1 MTEEKKPL
9 TEWERF
15 NKVMD
20 GLLAVPYK
28 ELHKD
33 LEKERKAK
41 AKKKRTKTPPASR
54 VVDDRERSH

>member
-20 GLLAVPYK
+20 GLLAVPYAEVKK
-28 ELHKD
+28 ELD
-33 LEKERKAK
+33 KEQKQK
-41 AKKKRTKTPPASR
+41 AKKKRLKKAASR
-54 VVDDRERSH
+54 EVADS